1 MGLVIEMETVKLKNG
16 TEEVEVLVQTTMI
29 ALENV
34 VNTNPIAAYELVEL
48 CKDASHKPF
57 GNAGDI
63 LEDLS
68 LVNNGQVHTSIKNI
82 VLSAF
87 EGEGFDLHLTFPVV
101 K

>member
-1 MGLVIEMETVKLKNG
+1 METVKLKNG
-16 TEEVEVLVQTTMI
+16 TDEAKVLVQTTMN
-29 ALENV
+29 ALENLV
-34 VNTNPIAAYELVEL
+34 DTNPIAACELVEM

-57 GNAGDI
+57 GNACDI

-82 VLSAF
+82 VVSAF
-87 EGEGFDLHLTFPVV
+87 EGEGFDMRLTFPIV